1 MDYSNFITP
10 PDFVEDEF
18 HTVTVVDAA
27 PADVQLL
34 GQIAKGTDKAYNVYL
49 YHQGMDDKDWLGNA
63 MEKSDAV
70 IVNTADPYHN
80 EDLCKNS
87 NVYYYGP
94 KTYIT
99 DANKVESPFDYFAL
113 VEKQSTK

>member
-18 HTVTVVDAA
+18 HTITLVDAA
-27 PADVQLL
+27 PGDVELM
-34 GQIAKGTDKAYNVYL
+34 GTMAKGTTKSYNIYL
-49 YHQGMDDKDWLGNA
+49 YHRGMDNTDWLA
-63 MEKSDAV
+63 KAIERSDTV
-70 IVNTADPYHN
+70 IVNTMDHDN
-80 EDLCKNS
+80 ENICKNS

-113 VEKQSTK
+113 QEKLTTK